1 MFVFLITGFSA
12 VFQIG
17 KERRRIPP
25 FIFFSYTE
33 TGGRIP
39 WMDFGVPGFR
49 HGVCYFAGN
58 LVAVGSSNNVV
69 LDCFG
74 FFFDIAEETV
84 IR

>member
-12 VFQIG
+12 VFQIV
-17 KERRRIPP
+17 EECRRVPP
-25 FIFFSYTE
+25 FVFFYAK

-39 WMDFGVPGFR
+39 RMDFGVPGFR

-58 LVAVGSSNNVV
+58 LVAVGPSNNII

>member
-17 KERRRIPP
+17 KERRRIHP
-25 FIFFSYTE
+25 FIFFYAKTE
-33 TGGRIP
+33 GRIP
-39 WMDFGVPGFR
+39 RMDFGVPGFR
-49 HGVCYFAGN
+49 HGVCYISGN